1 MEKNAAVRR
10 SSARSITTQQE
21 TGQGLNEFFA
31 KIAAQAREVW
41 DNLSR
46 PQRFWAMGLGILALV
61 LLLSIVFFAQRTVWV
76 PLGTFDLQTAGL
88 IRTELDKRGWRIDE
102 QYRLRSDGK
111 LIEVDAQIRNEANIA
126 LAEKGLFGNTE
137 KGFTIFEEFDI
148 TTTDYEQ
155 RLRTIEALKSEM
167 RRMIR
172 QYSQVEDVNITVPHI
187 ETENIFID
195 KEVPQTASVILTLK
209 PGASIT
215 SEQIRAIRAIIAGGF
230 AGLQQDRITLTDQH
244 MNPLMPE
251 DEAQGM
257 STKQARVE
265 SETERSLED
274 SIRKVLGPVLGNDK
288 FTVTVN
294 VEFDWDSVRS
304 NRENY
309 TVPGFDQYKLSE
321 QTEDEKLS
329 GQSMRPGG
337 EPGVSS
343 NTPPVYNS
351 ILNGG
356 PIDYQRAE
364 KIVNYLADKTV
375 TERIQS
381 PFVKRVAAA
390 VAIDGMWRE
399 STDTAGQTA
408 RTYAARTREE
418 MTQIEALVKSA
429 LGDRPDRDLIE
440 VRNVP
445 WDRTREWA
453 MLDKAKAEAEF
464 RRKTLIYSLLA
475 TPLIVLM
482 FVLYMAWR
490 RHVRLR
496 EEELAR
502 QREIER
508 QKRLIEAEKGLA
520 GEISLEDQERQE
532 IHRRATSLARA
543 KPKVVADLLRTW
555 MAEDAPAA

>member
-1 MEKNAAVRR
+1 M
-10 SSARSITTQQE
+10 
-21 TGQGLNEFFA
+21 NEFVA
-31 KIAAQAREVW
+31 KIADQAREIW
-41 DNLSR
+41 NNLSR
-46 PQRFWAMGLGILALV
+46 PQRIWAISLGVLTLV

-76 PLGTFDLQTAGL
+76 PLGTFDMQTSAL
-88 IRTELDKRGWRIDE
+88 IRAELDKRGWRMGE
-102 QYRLRSDGK
+102 HYRLLNDGK
-111 LIEVDAQIRNEANIA
+111 LIEVDARIRNEANLA
-126 LAEKGLFGNTE
+126 LAEKGLFGNAE
-137 KGFTIFEEFDI
+137 KGFLIFEEFDI

-172 QYSQVEDVNITVPHI
+172 QYSQVEDVNISVPHI
-187 ETENIFID
+187 ETENIFVD
-195 KEVPQTASVILTLK
+195 KEVPQTASVVLTLK
-209 PGASIT
+209 PGSIL
-215 SEQIRAIRAIIAGGF
+215 SSDQIRAIRAIIAGGF
-230 AGLQQDRITLTDQH
+230 AGLSQDRITLTDQH
-244 MNPLMPE
+244 MNPLLPE

-265 SETERSLED
+265 SETERTLEE

-294 VEFDWDSVRS
+294 VEFDWDSVRRNS
-304 NRENY
+304 ENY
-309 TVPGFDQYKLSE
+309 TVPGFDQYKQSE
-321 QTEDEKLS
+321 QTEEEKLS
-329 GQSMRPGG
+329 GQGIRPGG
-337 EPGVSS
+337 EPGVTS

-351 ILNGG
+351 ILNSG
-356 PIDYQRAE
+356 PIDYARTE
-364 KIVNYLADKTV
+364 RIVNYLADKTV

-381 PFVKRVAAA
+381 PYVKRIAAA
-390 VAIDGMWRE
+390 VAIDGLWRE
-399 STDTAGQTA
+399 STDTSGKIVRKYEA
-408 RTYAARTREE
+408 RSREE
-418 MTQIEALVKSA
+418 MSQIEALVKSA

-445 WDRTREWA
+445 WDRTREWER
-453 MLDKAKAEAEF
+453 LDKERAEAEF
-464 RRKTLIYSLLA
+464 RRKMLIYSLLA
-475 TPLIVLM
+475 TPLVVLM
-482 FVLYMAWR
+482 IVLYMAWR

-508 QKRLIEAEKGLA
+508 QKRLMEAERGLA

>member
-1 MEKNAAVRR
+1 M
-10 SSARSITTQQE
+10 
-21 TGQGLNEFFA
+21 NEFFA
-31 KIAAQAREVW
+31 RIAGQAREIW
-41 DNLSR
+41 NNLSR
-46 PQRFWAMGLGILALV
+46 AQRLWAVGLGALTLV
-61 LLLSIVFFAQRTVWV
+61 VLLSIVFFAQRTVWV
-76 PLGTFDLQTAGL
+76 PLGTFDMQTSAL
-88 IRTELDKRGWRIDE
+88 IRTELDKRGWRPDE
-102 QYRLRSDGK
+102 QYRFRNDGK
-111 LIEVDAQIRNEANIA
+111 VIEVDARIRNEANLA

-137 KGFTIFEEFDI
+137 KGFSIFEEFDI

-155 RLRTIEALKSEM
+155 RLRTYEALKSEM

-172 QYSQVEDVNITVPHI
+172 QYSQVEDVAISVPFI
-187 ETENIFID
+187 EEQNIFVD
-195 KEVPQTASVILTLK
+195 KEVPQTASVVLNLK
-209 PGASIT
+209 PGSPLT
-215 SEQIRAIRAIIAGGF
+215 SDQIRAIRLIIAGGF
-230 AGLQQDRITLTDQH
+230 AGLSADRITITDQH
-244 MNPLMPE
+244 MNALLPE
-251 DEAQGM
+251 DEGQGM

-265 SETERSLED
+265 TETERSLED

-329 GQSMRPGG
+329 GQGVRPGG
-337 EPGVSS
+337 EPGVSA

-351 ILNGG
+351 ILNSG

-381 PFVKRVAAA
+381 PYVKRISAA
-390 VAIDGMWRE
+390 VAIDGIWRE
-399 STDTAGQTA
+399 ATDTSGQTV
-408 RTYAARTREE
+408 RNYAARARDE
-418 MTQIEALVKSA
+418 MEQIEVLVKSA

-453 MLDKAKAEAEF
+453 RLDKEKAEAEF
-464 RRKTLIYSLLA
+464 RRKMLIYSLLA

-482 FVLYMAWR
+482 IVLYMAWR

-496 EEELAR
+496 EEEMAR

-508 QKRLIEAEKGLA
+508 QKRLMEAERGLA

-532 IHRRATSLARA
+532 IHRRASSLARA